1 MFSSMGFLVSVLKF
15 RCLIHFELIF
25 IYDVRGLMKFLKPTK
40 SRFLKPFRKREPLCT
55 VGRNLNWYS
64 PYGKWHG
71 GFLKKLKIELTTI
84 RSSNLT
90 FGYICEGNEITVSK
104 RYLHSRICCSITHDS
119 HSMETTQ
126 VSINKQMNLEYVV
139 YYLTT
144 EKKEILSFM
153 SIWLDLEGIT
163 LNKISLLSYSGI

>member
-1 MFSSMGFLVSVLKF
+1 MFSSMSFLVSVLKF

-104 RYLHSRICCSITHDS
+104 RYQHHQVHYITTHNSRDAEVTSVPTHR
-119 HSMETTQ
+119 
-126 VSINKQMNLEYVV
+126 
-139 YYLTT
+139 
-144 EKKEILSFM
+144 
-153 SIWLDLEGIT
+153 
-163 LNKISLLSYSGI
+163 